1 LDKLTLVET
10 RKTRDDFMDGHFD
23 EEYEMP
29 GLGRW
34 IKRNVWLLVRLFM
47 VLVFTFGTTLI
58 ADQFSYGLQD
68 EAVELTVAE
77 INAGELPA
85 GLRNGDYVR
94 ITGTADVGENLTPE
108 NIGGPESEVGVSL
121 RYSVAYFY
129 FLLEETGDNLLI
141 QSPQTLPELDGGEA
155 VWEGKLSTV
164 GTVIFFGT
172 TVDGLEV
179 ANLPTA
185 QSTPIIEIGDTPAA
199 YRDLFPAYSSVIV
212 VWVVSLL
219 WLITSRL
226 CDRARS
232 QLSAVSNQPSAF
244 PPTE

>member
-1 LDKLTLVET
+1 
-10 RKTRDDFMDGHFD
+10 MDGHFD

-68 EAVELTVAE
+68 EAVELSVAE

-94 ITGTADVGENLTPE
+94 ITGTADVGEDLTPE
-108 NIGGPESEVGVSL
+108 NLGGPESQIGIST

-129 FLLEETGDNLLI
+129 FLLEETGDNLMI
-141 QSPQTLPELDGGEA
+141 QTAQGLPDFDGGEM
-155 VWEGKLSTV
+155 VWEGKFSNL
-164 GTVIFFGT
+164 GTVIFFST
-172 TVDGLEV
+172 TSEGLEV
-179 ANLPTA
+179 ANLPTR
-185 QSTPIIEIGDTPAA
+185 QNIPVIETGDTPAA

-212 VWVVSLL
+212 VWVVSIF
-219 WLITSRL
+219 WLVRK
-226 CDRARS
+226 RNKPF
-232 QLSAVSNQPSAF
+232 V
-244 PPTE
+244 